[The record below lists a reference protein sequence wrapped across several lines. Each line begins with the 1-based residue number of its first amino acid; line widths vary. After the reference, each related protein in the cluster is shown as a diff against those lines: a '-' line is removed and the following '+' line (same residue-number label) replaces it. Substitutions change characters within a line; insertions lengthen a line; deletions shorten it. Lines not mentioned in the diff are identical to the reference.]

1 LKICWF
7 SNLTEILSIDE
18 YKFAFSE
25 RLIFKSLGEQLFS
38 YIMVRTSYISMRW
51 SSLCAR
57 QINTPSWIFI
67 KLAHCNNSTQVDM
80 LLYSN
85 TFPDFEA
92 TSLSGEVAN
101 TNFIVLGLTWQGLE
115 SRSTVLE
122 ASMLTITP
130 SMQLMFQILSRNK
143 DARTFTRFEANI
155 AVCSAFTKL

>member
-1 LKICWF
+1 MHESSLNLLVEYCKCPNKNNFTFFLNIQGAQFLIFLKICWF

-115 SRSTVLE
+115 SKIYCTGG
-122 ASMLTITP
+122 
-130 SMQLMFQILSRNK
+130 
-143 DARTFTRFEANI
+143 
-155 AVCSAFTKL
+155 